1 MGDLDRLAIL
11 YSGNSPEH
19 EQIYKNG
26 EIIKAG
32 DLMKQHLEDSLQYA
46 LSCL

>member
-11 YSGNSPEH
+11 YSGNSPKRE
-19 EQIYKNG
+19 
-26 EIIKAG
+26 EICK
-32 DLMKQHLEDSLQYA
+32 MLEDSLQYA